1 MPTYGYKRVSTD
13 EQIDGTSLAEQH
25 RVITGNAMV
34 AGLEIDQWIE
44 DGGTS
49 GTVPFFERLAAHGV
63 VLQPGDTLVVSK
75 LDRFSRDLRDALNTI
90 HECKARGIRLIVDG
104 HGDVTDDS
112 NIVAR
117 LMLEIMLAFS
127 GHERRVTKE
136 RQRNGQRAK
145 RAQNG
150 HIGGA
155 APFGYQVVG
164 RGKAARLEP
173 VKAQQEA
180 LATIK
185 AMHEAGIASRKI
197 AQAVAERHG
206 VRISHA
212 GVCRVIERGVA

>member
-1 MPTYGYKRVSTD
+1 MPVYGYKRVSTE
-13 EQIDGTSLAEQH
+13 EQVDGTSLAEQH

-34 AGLEIDQWIE
+34 AGIEIDQWIE

-49 GTVPFFERLAAHGV
+49 GMVPFFERLAAHGV
-63 VLQPGDTLVVSK
+63 EVKPGDTLIVSK

-90 HECKARGIRLIVDG
+90 HECKRQGIRLIVDG

-112 NIVAR
+112 NLVAR

-136 RQRNGQRAK
+136 RQRLGQRAK

-150 HIGGA
+150 HIGGS

-173 VKAQQEA
+173 VKEQQEA
-180 LATIK
+180 LATIM
-185 AMHEAGIASRKI
+185 AMHKEGASSRRI
-197 AQAVAERHG
+197 AQAVVERHG

-212 GVCRVIERGVA
+212 GVCRVIERGV

>member
-1 MPTYGYKRVSTD
+1 MPVYGYKRVSTD
-13 EQIDGTSLAEQH
+13 EQVDGTSLAEQH

-34 AGLEIDQWIE
+34 AGINIDQWIE

-63 VLQPGDTLVVSK
+63 SLQPGDTLVVSK

-136 RQRNGQRAK
+136 RQRQGQRAK
-145 RAQNG
+145 RANLG

-155 APFGYQVVG
+155 APFGYRVVG

-173 VKAQQEA
+173 DEVQQQALVTIRELHAQ
-180 LATIK
+180 
-185 AMHEAGIASRKI
+185 GASSRRI
-197 AQAVAERHG
+197 SQAVADRHG
-206 VRISHA
+206 VKISHA
-212 GVCRVIERGVA
+212 GVCRVIERSTQ